1 MGETGSLDRI
11 GLLGALTPEAREQ
24 LARRCAWRR
33 YPAGATILARDQA
46 GSEVLLIVEGAVR
59 VVNVSPAGRE
69 VAYAIVEAGGHVGEL
84 AAIDGAPRSAGVVAV
99 RGCLVASLSRP
110 AFMALLTEEPA
121 VAILLL
127 RHLARIIRLADER
140 IAELSTMGAVERVYS
155 ELLRLARPDPEGA
168 GVVVVAPLPTQEDL
182 AARVGTTRETVAR
195 ALGRLARSGIA
206 RRRGRALSIR
216 DPAILEALVTGE

>member
-1 MGETGSLDRI
+1 MGEAGSLDRI
-11 GLLGALTPEAREQ
+11 GLLAALTPEARAR

-33 YPAGATILARDQA
+33 HPAGATILARDQA

-59 VVNVSPAGRE
+59 IVNVSPSGRE
-69 VAYAIVEAGGHVGEL
+69 VAYAIVDAGGHVGEL

-99 RGCLVASLSRP
+99 RDCLVASLSGA
-110 AFMALLTEEPA
+110 AFMALLAEEPG

-127 RHLARIIRLADER
+127 KHLARIIRLADER

-155 ELLRLARPDPEGA
+155 ELLRLARPDPEDA
-168 GVVVVAPLPTQEDL
+168 GVAVVSPLPTQEDL

-206 RRRGRALSIR
+206 RRRGRALSIHG
-216 DPAILEALVTGE
+216 PAILEALVAGE